1 MAWAED
7 ISEAVYT
14 APSGKRI
21 VFGYD
26 SALSRSTPL
35 KTAEHTFPDVD
46 GAEIQSLGLG
56 GKKFPM
62 TAIFSGGECLS
73 LADAFEAA
81 LCERGYGTL
90 EHPIYGKHTVVPTG
104 TIERTDDLVSA
115 LNESRVKITFS
126 ETLTESLPLSKLA
139 AEDALDAAVYRYEN
153 VASSSFLDL
162 IVTGSVD
169 DELQLQGVMTTQDNS
184 LFKGITKLCEKC
196 SNIIEKQSLL
206 QRLNEFK
213 LNVTSWVSKVDT
225 LASKAQ
231 EIATV
236 IIKTA
241 RLPSE
246 IAIGAMA
253 KIEGYSS
260 VIKDFLNNAKKDPVG
275 ANAIKN
281 QYAATSTMV
290 GAMVAAL
297 SYGVAKSAK
306 EGASASGGSSGS
318 LSSFSSSGG
327 SASGGSSGSLSSFS
341 SSGGSENVAGVQDNA
356 GKILSRG
363 DVFAIADAVAVQF
376 EVYKDYI
383 DAQVAKD
390 AFVDTGE
397 SYEAVLE
404 TVIKSVQMLHEV
416 AFDLPMARSIKLGKD
431 RQLFELL
438 CELYGKQG
446 FDRVDEFIMDNE
458 LNADE
463 IELIPMGRE
472 VRYYG

>member
-26 SALSRSTPL
+26 SALNRSTPL
-35 KTAEHTFPDVD
+35 KTAEHNFPDVD

-126 ETLTESLPLSKLA
+126 ETLTDSLPMSKLA
-139 AEDALDAAVYRYEN
+139 AEDALDAAMNKYEN
-153 VASSSFLDL
+153 AASSSFLNM

-169 DELQLQGVMTTQDNS
+169 DELQLQGVMITQDNS
-184 LFKGITKLCEKC
+184 LFKGITKLCEKS
-196 SNIIEKQSLL
+196 SNIKEKQSLL

-225 LASKAQ
+225 LASKAK

-236 IIKTA
+236 VIKAA

-246 IAIGAMA
+246 IAIEAMA
-253 KIEGYSS
+253 KIEGYSA
-260 VIKDFLNNAKKDPVG
+260 VIKDLLNNVKMDPVG

-290 GAMVAAL
+290 GAMLASL
-297 SYGVAKSAK
+297 SFGVAKSAK
-306 EGASASGGSSGS
+306 EGASASDEENEN
-318 LSSFSSSGG
+318 
-327 SASGGSSGSLSSFS
+327 
-341 SSGGSENVAGVQDNA
+341 SEIAVNYGTA

-363 DVFAIADAVAVQF
+363 DVFSIADAVAVQF
-376 EVYKDYI
+376 EIYKDYI
-383 DAQVAKD
+383 DSQVAKN

-404 TVIKSVQMLHEV
+404 TVIKAVEMLHEV
-416 AFDLPMARSIKLGKD
+416 AFDLPMARTIKLGKD
-431 RQLFELL
+431 RQLYELL

-446 FDRVDEFIMDNE
+446 FDRADEFIMDNG

>member
-1 MAWAED
+1 MAWTDE

-21 VFGYD
+21 VFNYE

-46 GAEIQSLGLG
+46 GAEVQSLGLG

-62 TAIFSGGECLS
+62 TAIFSGGDCLS
-73 LADAFEAA
+73 LADEFENA
-81 LCERGYGTL
+81 LSERGYGTL

-104 TIERTDDLVSA
+104 SIDRSDDLVSS
-115 LNESRVKITFS
+115 LNESRVKVTFS
-126 ETLTESLPLSKLA
+126 ETLTDSLPLSELA
-139 AEDALDAAVYRYEN
+139 AEDALDAAIDNYEN
-153 VASSSFLDL
+153 EASAAFAET
-162 IVTGSVD
+162 IVTSTVD
-169 DELQLQGVMTTQDNS
+169 DEIQLQSVMTTQDNS
-184 LFKGITKLCEKC
+184 LFKGVTKLCEK
-196 SNIIEKQSLL
+196 SGDLKQKQTLF
-206 QRLNEFK
+206 QELNEFK
-213 LNVTSWVSKVDT
+213 MSVTNWVKKVDT
-225 LASKAQ
+225 LAVRAQ

-236 IIKTA
+236 VIKAA

-246 IAIGAMA
+246 IAVEAMA

-260 VIKDFLNNAKKDPVG
+260 LIKDFLNNVKADPVG

-281 QYAATSTMV
+281 QFAATSMMV
-290 GAMVAAL
+290 GAMVASL
-297 SYGVAKSAK
+297 SFGVAKSAK
-306 EGASASGGSSGS
+306 EGASA
-318 LSSFSSSGG
+318 
-327 SASGGSSGSLSSFS
+327 
-341 SSGGSENVAGVQDNA
+341 

-363 DVFAIADAVAVQF
+363 DVFVIADAVTAQF
-376 EVYKDYI
+376 DIYKNYI
-383 DAQVAKD
+383 DSQVAKN

-404 TVIKSVQMLHEV
+404 TVIKAVEMLHEV
-416 AFDLPMARSIKLGKD
+416 AFDLPMARTIRLGRD
-431 RQLFELL
+431 RQLYELL

-446 FDRVDEFIMDNE
+446 FDRVDEFIMDNG

>member
-26 SALSRSTPL
+26 SALNRSTPL
-35 KTAEHTFPDVD
+35 KTAEHNFPDVD

-73 LADAFEAA
+73 LADEFEAA

-139 AEDALDAAVYRYEN
+139 AEDALDAAMNKYEN
-153 VASSSFLDL
+153 AASSSFLNL
-162 IVTGSVD
+162 IVTGTVD
-169 DELQLQGVMTTQDNS
+169 DELQLQGVMRTQDNS
-184 LFKGITKLCEKC
+184 LFKGITKLCEKS
-196 SNIIEKQSLL
+196 SNIKEKQSLL
-206 QRLNEFK
+206 QMLNEFK
-213 LNVTSWVSKVDT
+213 LNVTNWVSKVDT

-236 IIKTA
+236 VIKTA

-246 IAIGAMA
+246 IAIEGMA

-260 VIKDFLNNAKKDPVG
+260 VIKDLLNNVKMDPVG
-275 ANAIKN
+275 DNAIKN

-290 GAMVAAL
+290 GAMVASL
-297 SYGVAKSAK
+297 SFGVAKSAK
-306 EGASASGGSSGS
+306 EGAFASVVVSESSGTSDYYESSGS
-318 LSSFSSSGG
+318 G
-327 SASGGSSGSLSSFS
+327 
-341 SSGGSENVAGVQDNA
+341 AGNQSNA

-383 DAQVAKD
+383 DGQVAKN

-416 AFDLPMARSIKLGKD
+416 AFDLPMARTIKLGKD
-431 RQLFELL
+431 RQLYELL

-446 FDRVDEFIMDNE
+446 FDRADEFIMDNG

>member
-21 VFGYD
+21 VFGYE

-35 KTAEHTFPDVD
+35 KTAEHNFPDVD

-73 LADAFEAA
+73 LADEFEAA

-139 AEDALDAAVYRYEN
+139 AEDALDAAMNKYEN
-153 VASSSFLDL
+153 AASSSFLNL
-162 IVTGSVD
+162 IVTGTVD
-169 DELQLQGVMTTQDNS
+169 DELQLQGVMRTQDNS
-184 LFKGITKLCEKC
+184 LFKGIAKLCEKC
-196 SNIIEKQSLL
+196 SNIKEKQSLL

-213 LNVTSWVSKVDT
+213 LNVTNWVSKVDT

-236 IIKTA
+236 VIKTA

-246 IAIGAMA
+246 IAIEGMA

-260 VIKDFLNNAKKDPVG
+260 VIKDLLNNVKMDPVG
-275 ANAIKN
+275 DNAIKN

-290 GAMVAAL
+290 GAMVASL
-297 SYGVAKSAK
+297 SFGVAKSAK
-306 EGASASGGSSGS
+306 EGAFASLVVSESSGTSDNYGSSGS
-318 LSSFSSSGG
+318 GAG
-327 SASGGSSGSLSSFS
+327 SQS
-341 SSGGSENVAGVQDNA
+341 NA

-383 DAQVAKD
+383 DGQVAKN

-404 TVIKSVQMLHEV
+404 TVIQSVQMLHEV
-416 AFDLPMARSIKLGKD
+416 AFDLPMARTIKLGKD
-431 RQLFELL
+431 RQLYELL

-446 FDRVDEFIMDNE
+446 FDRADEFIMDNG

>member
-139 AEDALDAAVYRYEN
+139 AEDALDAAMNRYEN
-153 VASSSFLDL
+153 VASSSFLNL

-196 SNIIEKQSLL
+196 SNIKEKQSLL

-236 IIKTA
+236 VIKAA

-246 IAIGAMA
+246 IAIEGMA

-260 VIKDFLNNAKKDPVG
+260 VVKDLLNNVKMDPVG
-275 ANAIKN
+275 VNAIKN
-281 QYAATSTMV
+281 QFAATSTMV
-290 GAMVAAL
+290 GAMVASL
-297 SYGVAKSAK
+297 SFGVAKSAK
-306 EGASASGGSSGS
+306 EGTSANDEENENSEIAVNYGSAGSSGS
-318 LSSFSSSGG
+318 EVVGQS
-327 SASGGSSGSLSSFS
+327 
-341 SSGGSENVAGVQDNA
+341 NA

-383 DAQVAKD
+383 DGQVAKN

-416 AFDLPMARSIKLGKD
+416 AFDLPMARTIKLGKD
-431 RQLFELL
+431 RQLYELL

-446 FDRVDEFIMDNE
+446 FDRADEFIMDNG

>member
-1 MAWAED
+1 MAWNDE

-21 VFGYD
+21 VFNYE
-26 SALSRSTPL
+26 SSLSRSTPL

-62 TAIFSGGECLS
+62 TAIFFGGECLS
-73 LADAFEAA
+73 LADEFEAA

-104 TIERTDDLVSA
+104 SIDRSDDLVSA
-115 LNESRVKITFS
+115 LNESRVKVTFS
-126 ETLTESLPLSKLA
+126 ETLTDSLPLSELA
-139 AEDALDAAVYRYEN
+139 AEDALDAAIDNYEN
-153 VASSSFLDL
+153 SASVAFADM
-162 IVTGSVD
+162 IVTSTVD
-169 DELQLQGVMTTQDNS
+169 DEIQLQSVMTTQDNS
-184 LFKGITKLCEKC
+184 LFKGITKLCEK
-196 SNIIEKQSLL
+196 SGDLKQKQSLM
-206 QRLNEFK
+206 QKLNEYK
-213 LNVTSWVSKVDT
+213 MNVTNWVKKVDT
-225 LASKAQ
+225 LAAKAQ

-236 IIKTA
+236 VIKTA

-253 KIEGYSS
+253 KVEGYSS

-306 EGASASGGSSGS
+306 EGASANGGSSGS
-318 LSSFSSSGG
+318 LNSFSNSGG
-327 SASGGSSGSLSSFS
+327 SG
-341 SSGGSENVAGVQDNA
+341 NVAGVQANA

-363 DVFAIADAVAVQF
+363 DVFAIADAVTAQF
-376 EVYKDYI
+376 EIYKNYI
-383 DAQVAKD
+383 DSQVAKN

-404 TVIKSVQMLHEV
+404 TVIKAVEMLHEV
-416 AFDLPMARSIKLGKD
+416 AFDLPMARTIKLGKD
-431 RQLFELL
+431 RQLYELL

-446 FDRVDEFIMDNE
+446 FDRVDEFIMDNG

>member
-46 GAEIQSLGLG
+46 GAEVQSLGLG

-62 TAIFSGGECLS
+62 TAIFFGGDCLS

-104 TIERTDDLVSA
+104 SIERTDDLVSA

-139 AEDALDAAVYRYEN
+139 AEDALDASMNRYEN
-153 VASSSFLDL
+153 VASSSFLNL

-169 DELQLQGVMTTQDNS
+169 DELQLQGVMTTQDNL
-184 LFKGITKLCEKC
+184 LFKGITKLCEKS
-196 SNIIEKQSLL
+196 SNIKEKQSLL

-225 LASKAQ
+225 LASKAK

-236 IIKTA
+236 VIKAA

-246 IAIGAMA
+246 IAIEGMA
-253 KIEGYSS
+253 KIEGYSA
-260 VIKDFLNNAKKDPVG
+260 VIKDLLNNVKMDPVG

-281 QYAATSTMV
+281 QFAATSTMV
-290 GAMVAAL
+290 GAMVASL
-297 SYGVAKSAK
+297 SFGVAKSAK
-306 EGASASGGSSGS
+306 EGASASDEENENSEIAVNYGS
-318 LSSFSSSGG
+318 
-327 SASGGSSGSLSSFS
+327 
-341 SSGGSENVAGVQDNA
+341 A
-356 GKILSRG
+356 GKI
-363 DVFAIADAVAVQF
+363 
-376 EVYKDYI
+376 
-383 DAQVAKD
+383 
-390 AFVDTGE
+390 
-397 SYEAVLE
+397 
-404 TVIKSVQMLHEV
+404 
-416 AFDLPMARSIKLGKD
+416 
-431 RQLFELL
+431 
-438 CELYGKQG
+438 
-446 FDRVDEFIMDNE
+446 
-458 LNADE
+458 
-463 IELIPMGRE
+463 
-472 VRYYG
+472 

>member
-73 LADAFEAA
+73 LADEFEAA

-104 TIERTDDLVSA
+104 SLDRSDDLVSA
-115 LNESRVKITFS
+115 LNESRVKVTFS
-126 ETLTESLPLSKLA
+126 ETLTESLPLSELA
-139 AEDALDAAVYRYEN
+139 AEDALDAAMNRYEN

-196 SNIIEKQSLL
+196 SNIKEKQSLL

-236 IIKTA
+236 VIKAA

-246 IAIGAMA
+246 IAIEGMA

-260 VIKDFLNNAKKDPVG
+260 VVKDLLNNVKMDPVG
-275 ANAIKN
+275 VNAIKN
-281 QYAATSTMV
+281 QFAATSTMV
-290 GAMVAAL
+290 GAMVASL
-297 SYGVAKSAK
+297 SFGVAKSAK
-306 EGASASGGSSGS
+306 EGTSANDEENENSEIAVNYGSAGSSGS
-318 LSSFSSSGG
+318 EVVGQS
-327 SASGGSSGSLSSFS
+327 
-341 SSGGSENVAGVQDNA
+341 NA

-376 EVYKDYI
+376 EIYKDYI
-383 DAQVAKD
+383 DGQVAKN

-416 AFDLPMARSIKLGKD
+416 AFDLPMARTIKLGKD
-431 RQLFELL
+431 RQLYELL

-446 FDRVDEFIMDNE
+446 FDRADEFIMDNG

>member
-1 MAWAED
+1 MAWTED

-26 SALSRSTPL
+26 SALNRSTPL
-35 KTAEHTFPDVD
+35 KTAEHNFPDVD

-126 ETLTESLPLSKLA
+126 ETLTDSLPMSKLA
-139 AEDALDAAVYRYEN
+139 AEDALDAAMNKYEN
-153 VASSSFLDL
+153 AASSSFLNM

-184 LFKGITKLCEKC
+184 FFKGITKLCEKS
-196 SNIIEKQSLL
+196 SNIKEKQSLL

-225 LASKAQ
+225 LASKAK

-236 IIKTA
+236 VIKAA

-246 IAIGAMA
+246 IAIEAMA
-253 KIEGYSS
+253 KIEGYSA
-260 VIKDFLNNAKKDPVG
+260 VIKDLLNNVKMDPVG

-290 GAMVAAL
+290 GAMVASL
-297 SYGVAKSAK
+297 SFGVAKSAK
-306 EGASASGGSSGS
+306 EGASASDEENEN
-318 LSSFSSSGG
+318 
-327 SASGGSSGSLSSFS
+327 
-341 SSGGSENVAGVQDNA
+341 SEITVNYGNA

-416 AFDLPMARSIKLGKD
+416 AFDLPMARTIKLGKD
-431 RQLFELL
+431 RQLYELL

-446 FDRVDEFIMDNE
+446 FDRADEFIMDNG

>member
-1 MAWAED
+1 MAWTED

-104 TIERTDDLVSA
+104 SIDRSDDLVSA
-115 LNESRVKITFS
+115 LNESRVKVTFS

-139 AEDALDAAVYRYEN
+139 AEDALDAAIDNYEN
-153 VASSSFLDL
+153 AASTAFAGMIMTS
-162 IVTGSVD
+162 TVD
-169 DELQLQGVMTTQDNS
+169 DELQLQGVMRTQDNS

-196 SNIIEKQSLL
+196 SNITEKQSLF

-213 LNVTSWVSKVDT
+213 LNVTNWVSKVDT

-236 IIKTA
+236 VIKTA

-246 IAIGAMA
+246 IAIEGLA

-260 VIKDFLNNAKKDPVG
+260 VIKDLLNNVKMDPVG

-281 QYAATSTMV
+281 QFAATSTMV

-327 SASGGSSGSLSSFS
+327 SASGGSSGG
-341 SSGGSENVAGVQDNA
+341 SGSGAVGQSNA

-383 DAQVAKD
+383 DGQVAKN

-397 SYEAVLE
+397 SYEVVLE

-416 AFDLPMARSIKLGKD
+416 AFDLPMARTIKLGKD
-431 RQLFELL
+431 RQLYELL

-446 FDRVDEFIMDNE
+446 FDRVDEFIMDNG

>member
-35 KTAEHTFPDVD
+35 KTAEHNFPDVD

-139 AEDALDAAVYRYEN
+139 AEDALDAAMNRYEN
-153 VASSSFLDL
+153 VASSSFFNL

-196 SNIIEKQSLL
+196 SNINEKQSLL
-206 QRLNEFK
+206 QKLNEFK
-213 LNVTSWVSKVDT
+213 LNVTNWVSKVDT

-236 IIKTA
+236 VIKTA

-246 IAIGAMA
+246 IAIEGMA

-260 VIKDFLNNAKKDPVG
+260 VIKDLLNNVKMDPVG
-275 ANAIKN
+275 VNAIKN
-281 QYAATSTMV
+281 QFAATSTMV
-290 GAMVAAL
+290 GAMVASL
-297 SYGVAKSAK
+297 SFGVAKSAK
-306 EGASASGGSSGS
+306 EGASASYEENENSEIAVNYRSAGSSGS
-318 LSSFSSSGG
+318 
-327 SASGGSSGSLSSFS
+327 SAVGQS
-341 SSGGSENVAGVQDNA
+341 NA

-397 SYEAVLE
+397 SYEAVVE

-416 AFDLPMARSIKLGKD
+416 AFDLPMAKTIKIGKD
-431 RQLFELL
+431 RQLYELL

-446 FDRVDEFIMDNE
+446 FDRADEFIMDNG

>member
-1 MAWAED
+1 MAWTDE

-21 VFGYD
+21 VFNYE

-62 TAIFSGGECLS
+62 TAIFFGGDCLT

-104 TIERTDDLVSA
+104 SIDRSDDLVSA
-115 LNESRVKITFS
+115 LNESRVKVTFS
-126 ETLTESLPLSKLA
+126 ETLAESLPLSELA
-139 AEDALDAAVYRYEN
+139 AEDALDAAIDNYEN
-153 VASSSFLDL
+153 AASTAFAEM
-162 IVTGSVD
+162 IVTSTVD
-169 DELQLQGVMTTQDNS
+169 DEIQLQSVMTTQDNS
-184 LFKGITKLCEKC
+184 LFKGVTKLCEK
-196 SNIIEKQSLL
+196 SGDLEQKQSLM
-206 QRLNEFK
+206 QKLNEFK
-213 LNVTSWVSKVDT
+213 MNVTNWVKKVDT
-225 LASKAQ
+225 LAKKAQ
-231 EIATV
+231 EIATTV
-236 IIKTA
+236 IKIA

-246 IAIGAMA
+246 IAVAAMA

-260 VIKDFLNNAKKDPVG
+260 LIKDFLNNVKADPVG

-306 EGASASGGSSGS
+306 EGASA
-318 LSSFSSSGG
+318 
-327 SASGGSSGSLSSFS
+327 
-341 SSGGSENVAGVQDNA
+341 A

-383 DAQVAKD
+383 DAQVAKN

-416 AFDLPMARSIKLGKD
+416 AFDLPMARTIKLGKD
-431 RQLFELL
+431 RQLYELL

-446 FDRVDEFIMDNE
+446 FDRVDEFIMDNR

>member
-1 MAWAED
+1 MAWTDE

-21 VFGYD
+21 VFNYE
-26 SALSRSTPL
+26 SSLSRSTPL

-46 GAEIQSLGLG
+46 GAEVQSLGLG

-62 TAIFSGGECLS
+62 TAIFFGGDCLS
-73 LADAFEAA
+73 LADEFEAA

-104 TIERTDDLVSA
+104 SIDRSDDLVSA
-115 LNESRVKITFS
+115 LNESRVKVTFS
-126 ETLTESLPLSKLA
+126 ETLTESLPLSELA
-139 AEDALDAAVYRYEN
+139 AEDALDAAIDNYEN
-153 VASSSFLDL
+153 AASSAFADM
-162 IVTGSVD
+162 IVTSTVD
-169 DELQLQGVMTTQDNS
+169 DEIQLQSVMTTQDNS
-184 LFKGITKLCEKC
+184 LFKGVTKLCEK
-196 SNIIEKQSLL
+196 SGDLKQKQTLF
-206 QRLNEFK
+206 QKLNEFK
-213 LNVTSWVSKVDT
+213 MNVTNWVKKVDT
-225 LASKAQ
+225 LAAKAQ

-236 IIKTA
+236 VIKTA

-253 KIEGYSS
+253 KVEGYSS

-318 LSSFSSSGG
+318 LSSFSSFGG
-327 SASGGSSGSLSSFS
+327 SG
-341 SSGGSENVAGVQDNA
+341 NVAGVQANA

-363 DVFAIADAVAVQF
+363 DVFAIADAVTAQF
-376 EVYKDYI
+376 EIYKNYI
-383 DAQVAKD
+383 DSQVAKN

-404 TVIKSVQMLHEV
+404 TVIKAVEMLHEV
-416 AFDLPMARSIKLGKD
+416 AFDLPMARTIKLGKD
-431 RQLFELL
+431 RQLLELL

-446 FDRVDEFIMDNE
+446 FDRVDEFIMDNG

>member
-1 MAWAED
+1 MAWTDE

-26 SALSRSTPL
+26 SALNRSTPL

-73 LADAFEAA
+73 LADEFEAA

-139 AEDALDAAVYRYEN
+139 AEDALDAAMNKYESA
-153 VASSSFLDL
+153 ASSSFLNL
-162 IVTGSVD
+162 IVTGTVD
-169 DELQLQGVMTTQDNS
+169 DELQLQGVMRTQDNS

-196 SNIIEKQSLL
+196 SNINEKQSLL
-206 QRLNEFK
+206 QRLNDFK

-236 IIKTA
+236 VIKAA

-246 IAIGAMA
+246 IAIEGLA

-260 VIKDFLNNAKKDPVG
+260 VVKDLLNNVKMDPVG

-281 QYAATSTMV
+281 QFAATSTMV
-290 GAMVAAL
+290 GAMVASL
-297 SYGVAKSAK
+297 SFGVAKSAK
-306 EGASASGGSSGS
+306 EGASASVLVSESSGTLENYGSAGSSGS
-318 LSSFSSSGG
+318 RAVGQS
-327 SASGGSSGSLSSFS
+327 
-341 SSGGSENVAGVQDNA
+341 NA

-383 DAQVAKD
+383 DAQVAKN

-404 TVIKSVQMLHEV
+404 TVIKAVEMLHEV
-416 AFDLPMARSIKLGKD
+416 AFDLPMARTIKLGKD
-431 RQLFELL
+431 RQLYELL

-446 FDRVDEFIMDNE
+446 FDRVDEFIMDNG

>member
-1 MAWAED
+1 MAWTDE

-21 VFGYD
+21 VFNYE
-26 SALSRSTPL
+26 SSLNRSTPL

-46 GAEIQSLGLG
+46 GAEVQSLGLG

-62 TAIFSGGECLS
+62 TAIFFGGDCLT
-73 LADAFEAA
+73 LADEFEAA

-104 TIERTDDLVSA
+104 SIDRSDDLISA

-126 ETLTESLPLSKLA
+126 ETLTGSLPISELA
-139 AEDALDAAVYRYEN
+139 TEDALDAAIDNYEN
-153 VASSSFLDL
+153 SASAAFADM
-162 IVTGSVD
+162 IVTKTVD
-169 DELQLQGVMTTQDNS
+169 DEIQLQSVMTVQDNS
-184 LFKGITKLCEKC
+184 LFKGVAKICEK
-196 SNIIEKQSLL
+196 SGDLKQKQSLM
-206 QRLNEFK
+206 QKLNEFK
-213 LNVTSWVSKVDT
+213 MNVTNWVKKVDT
-225 LASKAQ
+225 LAAKAQ
-231 EIATV
+231 EIATTV
-236 IIKTA
+236 IKTA

-246 IAIGAMA
+246 IAVGAMA

-260 VIKDFLNNAKKDPVG
+260 VIKDFLNNVKADPVG

-281 QYAATSTMV
+281 QFAATSTMV
-290 GAMVAAL
+290 GAMVASL

-306 EGASASGGSSGS
+306 EGAFVSAASSGS
-318 LSSFSSSGG
+318 SSRSVN
-327 SASGGSSGSLSSFS
+327 ASQ
-341 SSGGSENVAGVQDNA
+341 VQTNA

-363 DVFAIADAVAVQF
+363 DVFAIADSLTVQF
-376 EVYKDYI
+376 EVYKNYI
-383 DAQVAKD
+383 DGQIAKN

-416 AFDLPMARSIKLGKD
+416 AFDLPMARTLKLGRD

-438 CELYGKQG
+438 CELYGKEG
-446 FDRVDEFIMDNE
+446 FDRADEFIMDNG

>member
-1 MAWAED
+1 MAWTDE

-21 VFGYD
+21 VFNYE
-26 SALSRSTPL
+26 SSLNRSTPL

-46 GAEIQSLGLG
+46 GAEVQSLGLG

-62 TAIFSGGECLS
+62 TAIFSGGDCLT
-73 LADAFEAA
+73 LADEFEAA

-104 TIERTDDLVSA
+104 SIDRSDDLVSA

-126 ETLTESLPLSKLA
+126 ETLTGSLPISELA
-139 AEDALDAAVYRYEN
+139 TEDALDAAIDNYEN
-153 VASSSFLDL
+153 SASAAFADM
-162 IVTGSVD
+162 IVTKTVD
-169 DELQLQGVMTTQDNS
+169 DEIQLQSVMTVQDNS
-184 LFKGITKLCEKC
+184 LFKGVAKICEK
-196 SNIIEKQSLL
+196 SGDLKQKQSLM
-206 QRLNEFK
+206 QKLNEFK
-213 LNVTSWVSKVDT
+213 MNVTNWVKKVDT
-225 LASKAQ
+225 LAAKAQ
-231 EIATV
+231 EIATTV
-236 IIKTA
+236 IKTA

-246 IAIGAMA
+246 IAVGAMA

-260 VIKDFLNNAKKDPVG
+260 VIKDFLNNVKADPVG

-281 QYAATSTMV
+281 QFAATSTMV
-290 GAMVAAL
+290 GAMVASL

-306 EGASASGGSSGS
+306 EGAFVSAASSGS
-318 LSSFSSSGG
+318 SSRSVN
-327 SASGGSSGSLSSFS
+327 ASQ
-341 SSGGSENVAGVQDNA
+341 VQTNA

-363 DVFAIADAVAVQF
+363 DVFAIADSLTVQF
-376 EVYKDYI
+376 EVYKNYI
-383 DAQVAKD
+383 DGQIAKN

-416 AFDLPMARSIKLGKD
+416 AFDLPMARTLKLGRD

-438 CELYGKQG
+438 CELYGKEG
-446 FDRVDEFIMDNE
+446 FDRADEFIMDNG

>member
-1 MAWAED
+1 MAWTDE

-139 AEDALDAAVYRYEN
+139 AEDALDADINKYDN
-153 VASSSFLDL
+153 VASSSFLDQ
-162 IVTGSVD
+162 IVTGTVD
-169 DELQLQGVMTTQDNS
+169 DELQLQGVMKTQDNS

-196 SNIIEKQSLL
+196 SNIKEKQSLL

-213 LNVTSWVSKVDT
+213 LNVTNWVSKVDT

-236 IIKTA
+236 VIKTA

-297 SYGVAKSAK
+297 SFGVAKSAK
-306 EGASASGGSSGS
+306 EGASASYEENENSEIAVNYGSAESSGS
-318 LSSFSSSGG
+318 
-327 SASGGSSGSLSSFS
+327 SAVGQS
-341 SSGGSENVAGVQDNA
+341 NA

-404 TVIKSVQMLHEV
+404 TVIKAVEMLHEV
-416 AFDLPMARSIKLGKD
+416 AFDLPMARTIKLGKD
-431 RQLFELL
+431 RQLYELL

-446 FDRVDEFIMDNE
+446 FDRADEFIMDNG

>member
-1 MAWAED
+1 MAWTDE

-21 VFGYD
+21 VFNYE
-26 SALSRSTPL
+26 SSLSRSTPL

-62 TAIFSGGECLS
+62 TAIFWGGECLS
-73 LADAFEAA
+73 LADEFEAA

-104 TIERTDDLVSA
+104 SIDRSDDLVSA
-115 LNESRVKITFS
+115 LNESRVKVTFS
-126 ETLTESLPLSKLA
+126 ETLTESLPLSELA
-139 AEDALDAAVYRYEN
+139 AEDALDAAIDNYEN
-153 VASSSFLDL
+153 AASTAFAGM
-162 IVTGSVD
+162 IVTSTVD
-169 DELQLQGVMTTQDNS
+169 DEIQLQSVMTTQDNS
-184 LFKGITKLCEKC
+184 LFKGIAKLCEK
-196 SNIIEKQSLL
+196 SGDLKQKQTLF
-206 QRLNEFK
+206 QKLNEFK
-213 LNVTSWVSKVDT
+213 MNVTNWVKKVDT
-225 LASKAQ
+225 LAAKAQ

-236 IIKTA
+236 VIKTA

-253 KIEGYSS
+253 KVEGYSS

-318 LSSFSSSGG
+318 LSSFSSAGG
-327 SASGGSSGSLSSFS
+327 SG
-341 SSGGSENVAGVQDNA
+341 NVAGAQANA

-363 DVFAIADAVAVQF
+363 DVFAIADAVTAQF
-376 EVYKDYI
+376 EIYKNCI
-383 DAQVAKD
+383 DSQVAKN

-404 TVIKSVQMLHEV
+404 TVIKAVEMLHEV
-416 AFDLPMARSIKLGKD
+416 AFDLPMARTIKLGKD
-431 RQLFELL
+431 RQLYELL

-446 FDRVDEFIMDNE
+446 FDRVDEFIMDNG

>member
-90 EHPIYGKHTVVPTG
+90 EHPIYGKHTVVHTG
-104 TIERTDDLVSA
+104 TIARTDDLVSA

-139 AEDALDAAVYRYEN
+139 AEDALDAAMNRYEN
-153 VASSSFLDL
+153 VASSSFLNL

-196 SNIIEKQSLL
+196 SNVKEKQSLL

-236 IIKTA
+236 VIKTA

-253 KIEGYSS
+253 KVEGYSS

-281 QYAATSTMV
+281 QFAATSTMV
-290 GAMVAAL
+290 GAMVASL
-297 SYGVAKSAK
+297 SFGVAKSAK
-306 EGASASGGSSGS
+306 EGTSASDEENEKSEIAVNYGSAGSSGS
-318 LSSFSSSGG
+318 EVVGQS
-327 SASGGSSGSLSSFS
+327 
-341 SSGGSENVAGVQDNA
+341 NA

-383 DAQVAKD
+383 DGQVAKN

-416 AFDLPMARSIKLGKD
+416 AFDLPMARTIKLGKD
-431 RQLFELL
+431 RQLYELL

-446 FDRVDEFIMDNE
+446 FDRADEFIMDNGM
-458 LNADE
+458 NADE

>member
-1 MAWAED
+1 MAWTDE

-21 VFGYD
+21 VFNYE
-26 SALSRSTPL
+26 SSLNRSTPL

-46 GAEIQSLGLG
+46 GAEVQSLGLG

-62 TAIFSGGECLS
+62 TAIFSGGDCLT
-73 LADAFEAA
+73 LADEFEAA

-126 ETLTESLPLSKLA
+126 ETLTELLPLSKLA
-139 AEDALDAAVYRYEN
+139 AEDALDAAMNKYEN
-153 VASSSFLDL
+153 ASSSSFLNL
-162 IVTGSVD
+162 IVTGTVD
-169 DELQLQGVMTTQDNS
+169 DELQLQGVMRTQDNS
-184 LFKGITKLCEKC
+184 LFKGIAKLCEKC
-196 SNIIEKQSLL
+196 SDIKEKQSLL

-213 LNVTSWVSKVDT
+213 LNVTNWVSKVDT

-236 IIKTA
+236 VIKIA

-253 KIEGYSS
+253 KVEGYSS

-290 GAMVAAL
+290 GAMVASL

-318 LSSFSSSGG
+318 LSSLSSFSSSGG
-327 SASGGSSGSLSSFS
+327 SASGGN
-341 SSGGSENVAGVQDNA
+341 SGGSGNVAGVQANT

-363 DVFAIADAVAVQF
+363 DLFAIADAVAVQF

-383 DAQVAKD
+383 DAQVAKN

-404 TVIKSVQMLHEV
+404 TVIKAVEMLHEV
-416 AFDLPMARSIKLGKD
+416 AFDLPMARTIKLGKD
-431 RQLFELL
+431 RQLYELL

-446 FDRVDEFIMDNE
+446 FDRVDEFIMDNG